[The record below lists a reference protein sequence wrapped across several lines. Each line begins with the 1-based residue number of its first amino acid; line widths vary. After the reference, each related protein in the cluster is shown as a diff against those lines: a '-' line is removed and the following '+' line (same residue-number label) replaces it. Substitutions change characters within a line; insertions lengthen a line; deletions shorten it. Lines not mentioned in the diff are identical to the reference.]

1 MLTPFLDK
9 AIALFMP
16 AKSCGAKMRLTIT
29 GELFSGMGKG
39 RYYVG
44 HPEYQRRFR
53 ECLGYTPYP
62 GTLNVK
68 LEDNTAIQQL
78 KELRSN
84 DGVKVEGFTLGGESF
99 SALNCFDGDM
109 RGERITLL
117 FIDVTYYNETVAEL
131 ISPTYLRGKL
141 GLRDG
146 DAVSFNVDAPTPRPS
161 MR

>member
-1 MLTPFLDK
+1 MKLQV
-9 AIALFMP
+9 
-16 AKSCGAKMRLTIT
+16 SGRV
-29 GELFSGMGKG
+29 FSGMGKG

-44 HPEYQRRFR
+44 HPEYQRRFK
-53 ECLGYTPYP
+53 ECLGYQPYA

-68 LEDNTAIQQL
+68 LEDPSIIRRL
-78 KELRSN
+78 KELRSE

-99 SALNCFDGDM
+99 SPLTCFGGDL
-109 RGERITLL
+109 RGEKVTLL

-146 DAVSFNVDAPTPRPS
+146 DLVTFTVDAPTPR
-161 MR
+161 R